1 VSRTLVTFA
10 SQVALAKRDIF
21 DLCDAFATSE
31 ALFRRLGLV
40 AEADRLCQLI
50 EALEGRLSEP
60 YPSALASVS
69 DSSLASPLASLS

>member
-1 VSRTLVTFA
+1 MSAAPVAFA
-10 SQVALAKRDIF
+10 PQLALAKRDIF

-40 AEADRLCQLI
+40 ADADRLGHMI

-60 YPSALASVS
+60 YPSASAS
-69 DSSLASPLASLS
+69 ASPPPSLS